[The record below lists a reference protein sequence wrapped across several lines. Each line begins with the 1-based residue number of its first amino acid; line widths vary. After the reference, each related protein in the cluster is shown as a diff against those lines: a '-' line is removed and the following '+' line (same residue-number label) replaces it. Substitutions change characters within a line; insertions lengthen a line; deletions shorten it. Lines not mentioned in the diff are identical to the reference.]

1 MTGPNE
7 PQQILIDGVV
17 DYLAALDDTEF
28 DAVIA
33 QARPP
38 IDPDDPAPKRGTGG
52 SAGAKEAE
60 RRFGKK
66 A

>member
-1 MTGPNE
+1 MTSPTE
-7 PQQILIDGVV
+7 PQQILVDGVV

-38 IDPDDPAPKRGTGG
+38 VDSDNPAPKRGAGG